1 MTDLERAILVSYL
14 QDCSG
19 SGFVLSRIQRSRS
32 GELVPDH
39 WSGNC
44 VFVDFYPDRA
54 VVTHQWIGDTE
65 GRDAAVAISL
75 DDAEALLRAEPAAQ
89 ASVMSKVVPLPPRPE
104 PAEPVAA
111 PDPAA

>member
-1 MTDLERAILVSYL
+1 VTDLERAILVSYL

-19 SGFVLSRIQRSRS
+19 SEFVLSRIQRSRS

-54 VVTHQWIGDTE
+54 VISHQWLGAAE

-89 ASVMSKVVPLPPRPE
+89 ASVLSKVVPLLPRPE
-104 PAEPVAA
+104 PAEPGTA
-111 PDPAA
+111 PNGTS